1 MEIWIP
7 SQTLDIHNIHLRPF
21 QSQLSQ
27 KILLAPLQYIDNAIT
42 LNNLTIVTPPVEV
55 LHHDMQTGKL
65 ILNLADQHMF
75 STKMQM
81 LQTYLASTLYTHQQS
96 FFGFS
101 NPVLTIDFFKRM
113 LFPLVYNKKMT
124 LFMGASARTV
134 QVYKKGGA
142 AAAAAAAPGISEPL
156 QQGAIIR
163 VAFQL
168 QGISILASP
177 SLAIL
182 QGLSVMPANAAD
194 ISGVISMCKIR
205 FQQAM
210 KAIYIV

>member
-55 LHHDMQTGKL
+55 LHHDVQTGKL
-65 ILNLADQHMF
+65 ILNLAEQPMF
-75 STKMQM
+75 ATKMQM
-81 LQTYLASTLYTHQQS
+81 LQTYLASTLYAHQQS

-113 LFPLVYNKKMT
+113 LFPLIYNKKLT

-134 QVYKKGGA
+134 QVYKKGGV
-142 AAAAAAAPGISEPL
+142 AAAAAPGISEPL

-168 QGISILASP
+168 P

-182 QGLSVMPANAAD
+182 QGLSVMPVNTAD
-194 ISGVISMCKIR
+194 ISGVVNMCKIR

>member
-42 LNNLTIVTPPVEV
+42 LNNLTIVTPPIEV
-55 LHHDMQTGKL
+55 LHHDVQTGKL
-65 ILNLADQHMF
+65 ILNLAEQPMF
-75 STKMQM
+75 ATKMQL

-113 LFPLVYNKKMT
+113 LFPLVYNKKLT

-134 QVYKKGGA
+134 QVYKKGG
-142 AAAAAAAPGISEPL
+142 AAAAAAPGISEPL

-182 QGLSVMPANAAD
+182 QGLSVMPMNTAD
-194 ISGVISMCKIR
+194 ISGVVNMCKIR

>member
-42 LNNLTIVTPPVEV
+42 LNNLTIVTPPAEV
-55 LHHDMQTGKL
+55 LHHDVQTGKL
-65 ILNLADQHMF
+65 ILNLAEQPMF
-75 STKMQM
+75 ATKMQM
-81 LQTYLASTLYTHQQS
+81 LQTYLASTLYAHQQS

-113 LFPLVYNKKMT
+113 LFPLVYNKKLT

-142 AAAAAAAPGISEPL
+142 AAVAPGISEPL
-156 QQGAIIR
+156 QQGTIIR

-182 QGLSVMPANAAD
+182 QGLSVMPVNTAD
-194 ISGVISMCKIR
+194 ISGVVNMCKIR